1 MAGKRGLQ
9 QVSRVG
15 SRRQIVIPKDIF
27 ERVGLRAG
35 DEVDITVTAGRLSV
49 KPRRHTVRD
58 DVLSASEAKKVRHAM
73 KQIAAGKTRPWNQVK
88 GELGL

>member
-1 MAGKRGLQ
+1 MAGKRVLQ
-9 QVSRVG
+9 QVGRIG
-15 SRRQIVIPKDIF
+15 SRRQIVIPKELF
-27 ERVGLRAG
+27 ERVGLRTG
-35 DEVDITVTAGRLSV
+35 DVVELTAAAGRLSL
-49 KPRRHTVRD
+49 KPKRHTVSD